1 VRTEHRLERGSMR
14 STPER
19 PKTSSWSPWPTS
31 WLVSRGLCCPAA
43 TSTDPQQRNGAEKV
57 PSALEALRAPTFPH
71 HHDGLNFP
79 TEVCKGVARTK
90 EQSQR
95 RVCNLLLRMVLNDR
109 RV

>member
-1 VRTEHRLERGSMR
+1 MR

-43 TSTDPQQRNGAEKV
+43 TSTDLQQRNGGRKGTFG
-57 PSALEALRAPTFPH
+57 LEALRPHFPTH

-79 TEVCKGVARTK
+79 TEVCKGAARTK

-95 RVCNLLLRMVLNDR
+95 RVRNLLLRMVLNDR